1 MKRIAVITGASS
13 GLGREFARLLARE
26 AVDALW
32 LVARREERLR
42 ELAAEVAL
50 PCRVFALDLTQE
62 SALEELSAALSAEPV
77 TVRWLVNAAGFGRIG
92 MAADIGAHDRAELPR
107 GGGAHGAGAAV
118 HGARQPRARD
128 CLVCGVPAHPVPRGV
143 RGDEGVPAAL
153 QPRAG
158 GGGRGAR
165 HHGHG
170 HLPVLDPR
178 HGVHPRGEADGQG
191 GPVPRLPT
199 RDGPEDRRAALAL
212 GRRARLHRLHAR
224 PRLDSAPHHHIPP
237 ATPPHDRPE
246 QSLASSGRL
255 RKM

>member
-1 MKRIAVITGASS
+1 MGVGGGGGFAVSRLCAGLDAGIRAGGA
-13 GLGREFARLLARE
+13 LGSAFGGAGDGA
-26 AVDALW
+26 
-32 LVARREERLR
+32 VARQCGWFWPHRHGGGHRGG
-42 ELAAEVAL
+42 
-50 PCRVFALDLTQE
+50 D
-62 SALEELSAALSAEPV
+62 
-77 TVRWLVNAAGFGRIG
+77 
-92 MAADIGAHDRAELPR
+92 DGAHDRAELPR

-118 HGARQPRARD
+118 HGAGQPRARD

-143 RGDEGVPAAL
+143 CGDEGVPVAL

-165 HHGHG
+165 YHGHG

-191 GPVPRLPT
+191 RPVPRFPA
-199 RDGPEDRRAALAL
+199 RDRPEDRRAALAL

-224 PRLDSAPHHHIPP
+224 PRLDTAPHHHIPP

-246 QSLASSGRL
+246 QYLASSGRL